1 MVFIGGGAG
10 RCGAG
15 SGLSPAW
22 LRRVE
27 DLEDSCGC
35 SVARSHL
42 RQKRCAQI
50 LKPRASRTSTAVQ
63 RAQCDGTDGPITVE
77 AASGTY
83 IGDVLLVAAD
93 GFPGSAALS
102 RATSQTDARRGELPL
117 IGSLGVWRSTRLR
130 FALSGPYGG

>member
-1 MVFIGGGAG
+1 MEQFNVIAIGADSAG
-10 RCGAG
+10 EALGEPFA
-15 SGLSPAW
+15 A
-22 LRRVE
+22 E
-27 DLEDSCGC
+27 E
-35 SVARSHL
+35 ARSAL
-42 RQKRCAQI
+42 EAEDI
-50 LKPRASRTSTAVQ
+50 AVVTSTAVQ

-102 RATSQTDARRGELPL
+102 RATSQTEARRGELPL